1 MLLTDPEVSLF
12 AQELQHGTAKIR
24 SVFYRMASAAF
35 RAQNHEMK
43 ADASISFPRRIVS
56 LWPYVLIAIS
66 VIGLAYSFWVNSR

>member
-1 MLLTDPEVSLF
+1 
-12 AQELQHGTAKIR
+12 
-24 SVFYRMASAAF
+24 MASAAF